1 MGLISMGTAGLLA
14 GMEGNRAPL
23 VVAAQAGE
31 TVGGIEREVTDVY
44 RDNAAALFRYVLSI
58 VRDRAIAEE
67 AVQETFFRYYLA
79 RVRGDINPVGRL
91 WLFRV
96 ARNYVLDRVKE
107 CAFRNMVS
115 LEQAGDLPELR
126 QNPEADYQR
135 SELEYRALRLLAP
148 RELECLQLRM
158 QGFRYREIALL
169 LGVNCG
175 TVGTMLNRG
184 LRKIRGTLQV

>member
-1 MGLISMGTAGLLA
+1 MGTAGLFA
-14 GMEGNRAPL
+14 GTEADRAL
-23 VVAAQAGE
+23 RVAAAPTGE
-31 TVGGIEREVTDVY
+31 SVGDIDREVTDVY
-44 RDNAAALFRYVLSI
+44 RNNALALFRYVFSMA
-58 VRDRAIAEE
+58 RDRAIAEE

-79 RVRGDINPVGRL
+79 RVRGDINPVGRF

-175 TVGTMLNRG
+175 TVGTMLSRG
-184 LRKIRGTLQV
+184 LKKIRDALQV